1 MRRSTILR
9 PAWIIYLGIFLL
21 PILFGDVNAQEVEKT
36 AVRLKLD
43 YTKVMDG
50 QSYLDIKAIARID
63 GQMTDVPDISLE
75 VYYEFEEEEFPL
87 GTTKTDMN
95 GKSRFLLPSLKE
107 IKADSSN
114 TYTLGIGFNGND
126 LYKRASKT
134 VEFKDA
140 KIATTLFTKD
150 SINYIQAIL
159 TDVFLNEP
167 IAEQS
172 LRVQVKRLI
181 NPLRIGEEFNYTD
194 ENGTVIVPVE
204 YGIPGID
211 GQLTLEVVYP
221 DSDEYGTVKAVVE
234 APYGVPVVKDTTF
247 DERTLWG
254 PRGKTPYFILIFTIF
269 LIVATWGP
277 IIYLIRNLY
286 KISKS

>member
-1 MRRSTILR
+1 MKSSTIVR

-21 PILFGDVNAQEVEKT
+21 PIFFGNVTAQEVEKT

-43 YTKVMDG
+43 YFKVMDG

-63 GQMTDVPDISLE
+63 GQMTDVPDISLD

-87 GTTKTDMN
+87 GTTKTNMN
-95 GKSRFLLPSLKE
+95 GKSKFLLPPLKE
-107 IKADSSN
+107 MKADSSN
-114 TYTLGIGFNGND
+114 TYILGIGFNGND

-140 KIATTLFTKD
+140 KIATKLFTKD
-150 SINYIQAIL
+150 SINYIQATL
-159 TDVFLNEP
+159 TDVFLKEP

-181 NPLRIGEEFNYTD
+181 NPLRIGKEFNYTD

-234 APYGVPVVKDTTF
+234 APYGVAVVKDTTF
-247 DERTLWG
+247 NDRTLWG

>member
-1 MRRSTILR
+1 MKSSTIVR

-21 PILFGDVNAQEVEKT
+21 PIFFGNLTAQEVEKT

-43 YTKVMDG
+43 YTKVIDG

-87 GTTKTDMN
+87 GTTKTNMD
-95 GKSRFLLPSLKE
+95 GKSRYLLPPLKE

-114 TYTLGIGFNGND
+114 TYTLGISFNGND

-150 SINYIQAIL
+150 SINYIQATL
-159 TDVFLNEP
+159 TDVFLEEP
-167 IAEQS
+167 IVDQS

-181 NPLRIGEEFNYTD
+181 NPLRIGKEFNYTD
-194 ENGTVIVPVE
+194 EDGTIIVPVE

-211 GQLTLEVVYP
+211 GQLILEVVYP
-221 DSDEYGTVKAVVE
+221 DSDDYGTVKAVVE
-234 APYGVPVVKDTTF
+234 APYGVPVVKDTSF
-247 DERTLWG
+247 NERTLWG

-277 IIYLIRNLY
+277 IVYLIRNLY

>member
-1 MRRSTILR
+1 MRRT
-9 PAWIIYLGIFLL
+9 ANIIPVWVFYLGIFIL
-21 PILFGDVNAQEVEKT
+21 PVFFGNVTAQEVEKT

-87 GTTKTDMN
+87 GTTKTNMN

-234 APYGVPVVKDTTF
+234 APYGVPVIKDTTF
-247 DERTLWG
+247 NERTLWG

-277 IIYLIRNLY
+277 ILYLIRNLY

>member
-1 MRRSTILR
+1 MRRT
-9 PAWIIYLGIFLL
+9 AIIIPVWVFYLGIFIL
-21 PILFGDVNAQEVEKT
+21 PVFFGNVTAQEVEKT

-87 GTTKTDMN
+87 GTAKTNMN

-150 SINYIQAIL
+150 SINYIQATL
-159 TDVFLNEP
+159 TDVSLKEP

-194 ENGTVIVPVE
+194 ETGTVIVPVE

-211 GQLTLEVVYP
+211 GQLILEVVYP

>member
-9 PAWIIYLGIFLL
+9 PAWIIYLGIFLF

-234 APYGVPVVKDTTF
+234 APYGVPVIKDTTF
-247 DERTLWG
+247 NERTLWG

>member
-1 MRRSTILR
+1 MRRT
-9 PAWIIYLGIFLL
+9 ANIIPVWVFYLGIFIL
-21 PILFGDVNAQEVEKT
+21 PVFFGNVTAQEVEKT

-87 GTTKTDMN
+87 GTTKTNMN

-234 APYGVPVVKDTTF
+234 APYGVPVIKDTTF
-247 DERTLWG
+247 NERTLWG

>member
-1 MRRSTILR
+1 MKSSTIAR
-9 PAWIIYLGIFLL
+9 HAWIICLGIFLL
-21 PILFGDVNAQEVEKT
+21 PVFYWNVNAQEVEKT

-43 YTKVMDG
+43 YTKVVDG

-87 GTTKTDMN
+87 GTAKTNMN

-107 IKADSSN
+107 IKADSTN
-114 TYTLGIGFNGND
+114 TYTLGIGFSGND
-126 LYKRASKT
+126 LFKRASKT
-134 VEFKDA
+134 VVFKDA

-150 SINYIQAIL
+150 SINYIQATL
-159 TDVFLNEP
+159 TDVILQEP
-167 IAEQS
+167 IVDQS

-194 ENGTVIVPVE
+194 EDGTIIVPVE
-204 YGIPGID
+204 NGIPGID
-211 GQLTLEVVYP
+211 GLLILEVVYP
-221 DSDEYGTVKAVVE
+221 DSDDYGTVKAVVE
-234 APYGVPVVKDTTF
+234 APYGVPVVKDTSF
-247 DERTLWG
+247 NERTLWG

>member
-1 MRRSTILR
+1 MRRT
-9 PAWIIYLGIFLL
+9 AIIIPVWVFYLGIFIL
-21 PILFGDVNAQEVEKT
+21 PVFFGNVTAQEVEKT

-87 GTTKTDMN
+87 GTAKTNMN

-234 APYGVPVVKDTTF
+234 APYGVPVIKDTTF
-247 DERTLWG
+247 NERTLWG

>member
-150 SINYIQAIL
+150 SINYIQATL
-159 TDVFLNEP
+159 TDVSLKKP

-234 APYGVPVVKDTTF
+234 APYGVPVIKDTTF
-247 DERTLWG
+247 NERTLWG

-277 IIYLIRNLY
+277 ILYLIRNLY

>member
-1 MRRSTILR
+1 MKSSTIVR

-21 PILFGDVNAQEVEKT
+21 PIFFGNLTAQEVEKT

-43 YTKVMDG
+43 YTKIIDG

-63 GQMTDVPDISLE
+63 GQMTDVPGISLE

-87 GTTKTDMN
+87 GTTKTNMD
-95 GKSRFLLPSLKE
+95 GKSRYLLPPLKE

-150 SINYIQAIL
+150 SINYIQATL
-159 TDVFLNEP
+159 TDVFLEEP
-167 IAEQS
+167 IVDQS

-181 NPLRIGEEFNYTD
+181 NPLRIGKEFNYTD
-194 ENGTVIVPVE
+194 EDGTIIVPVE

-211 GQLTLEVVYP
+211 GQLILEVVYP
-221 DSDEYGTVKAVVE
+221 DSDDYGTVKAVVE
-234 APYGVPVVKDTTF
+234 APYGVPVVKDTLF
-247 DERTLWG
+247 NERTLWG

-277 IIYLIRNLY
+277 IVYLIRNLFKIY
-286 KISKS
+286 KS

>member
-1 MRRSTILR
+1 MRRSTIVK

-21 PILFGDVNAQEVEKT
+21 PILFGNVNAQEVEKT

-43 YTKVMDG
+43 YFKVMDG
-50 QSYLDIKAIARID
+50 QSFLDIKAIARID

-75 VYYEFEEEEFPL
+75 VYYEFEEEEYPL
-87 GTTKTDMN
+87 GTAKTNMN

-114 TYTLGIGFNGND
+114 TYILGIGFNGNE

-140 KIATTLFTKD
+140 KIATALFTKD
-150 SINYIQAIL
+150 SINYIKATL
-159 TDVFLNEP
+159 TDVSLKAP

-194 ENGTVIVPVE
+194 EDGTVIVPVE

-211 GQLTLEVVYP
+211 GKLTLEVVYP
-221 DSDEYGTVKAVVE
+221 DSDEYGTVKAIVE
-234 APYGVPVVKDTTF
+234 APYGVPVIKDTTF
-247 DERTLWG
+247 NERTLWG

>member
-234 APYGVPVVKDTTF
+234 APYGVPVIKDTTF
-247 DERTLWG
+247 NERTLWG

>member
-87 GTTKTDMN
+87 GTTKTNMN

-234 APYGVPVVKDTTF
+234 APYGVPVIKDTTF
-247 DERTLWG
+247 NERTLWG

>member
-1 MRRSTILR
+1 MKSSTIVR

-21 PILFGDVNAQEVEKT
+21 PIFFGTLTAQEVEKT

-43 YTKVMDG
+43 YTKVIDG

-63 GQMTDVPDISLE
+63 GQMTDVPDITLE

-87 GTTKTDMN
+87 GNTRTDMN
-95 GKSRFLLPSLKE
+95 GKSRYLLPPLKE

-114 TYTLGIGFNGND
+114 TYILGIGFNGND
-126 LYKRASKT
+126 LFKRASKT

-140 KIATTLFTKD
+140 NIATTLFTKD
-150 SINYIQAIL
+150 SINYIQATL
-159 TDVFLNEP
+159 TDVLLQEP
-167 IAEQS
+167 IVDQS

-181 NPLRIGEEFNYTD
+181 NPLRIGKEFNYTD
-194 ENGTVIVPVE
+194 EDGTIIVPVE

-211 GQLTLEVVYP
+211 GQLILEVVYP
-221 DSDEYGTVKAVVE
+221 DSDDYGTVKAVVE
-234 APYGVPVVKDTTF
+234 APYGVAVVKDTTF
-247 DERTLWG
+247 NERTLWG
-254 PRGKTPYFILIFTIF
+254 PRSQTPYFILIFTIF

>member
-234 APYGVPVVKDTTF
+234 APYGVPVIKDTTF
-247 DERTLWG
+247 NERTLWG

-277 IIYLIRNLY
+277 ILYLIRNLY